1 MVHLYQNLWQKMDQ
15 IKWFIKWHYSVNKII
30 RFKTS
35 ILISDVFDY
44 SDVYIVVKGR
54 ISVTGTNNANKRNK
68 KLTFKNNAPF
78 AYQI

>member
-1 MVHLYQNLWQKMDQ
+1 MDQ
-15 IKWFIKWHYSVNKII
+15 IKWFIKWQYSVNKII

-35 ILISDVFDY
+35 ILISDLFDY

-78 AYQI
+78 AHQI